1 MKQFL
6 LLYFFAATIP
16 LFGQVPT
23 HFLITTE
30 KKLKAV
36 SDPLCQHMI
45 EETNI
50 SIKDEVK
57 RIQDEFRKVKKEFR
71 KGAMFTYKKDMAIQ
85 SILSTAENPETR
97 IPGLALSNLIYRSF
111 IYEDNAELLSDQAG
125 VLQRIQLSIGEA
137 NLSWMAPVRFEIN
150 LSQIEVNPS
159 TSSMLISIK
168 DLNKPE
174 KEAISQKFTL
184 ATGIILDEYNE
195 LTSAPWMIFWFQFY
209 DLTGV
214 STWLERNINAL
225 EPTLMSNTLML
236 EKCTQALR
244 STNYLAN
251 SYLDEAKLQLKTL
264 TQELPYALPI
274 DQAIGILIS
283 KDGQKMSLA
292 AVQKENEPWDDF
304 SEIQNHIEI
313 YDIIKSNDHWNVYQS
328 TWSEKLED
336 EADSLAQ
343 RIRFYSAGYTRKDF
357 ANNTLPSFSEENWI
371 AHQFNSSS
379 TNYKRKFECK
389 QLKGTKE
396 TEELIHLHI
405 KPLLE
410 KTLTEESTLYQ
421 KFYQRTS
428 VLDNYFTYDEV
439 QLEWQNI
446 LISNPEKTAFIY
458 PVLCEKKIA
467 LESDYYHSYE
477 DFKFYV
483 LLKNNDN
490 SYTLYDWYYFK
501 PFTYEVYYHLLR
513 CAETHLS
520 KISNYTAGQ
529 EIISD
534 TNFWNTYVFKKSERG
549 FDYLIPVVSQN
560 ETIRISYAEFEAQ
573 VTDCIH
579 LLTEFDLVDL
589 YPHQLLQIIRC
600 YNTIN
605 QMNANISANGSKL
618 KSICNDFNFQG
629 RLNRIQ
635 EHQDSYYPNLGVSW
649 KTNLNPNCYYLIK

>member
-1 MKQFL
+1 MKPFL
-6 LLYFFAATIP
+6 LLYFFAASIP

-30 KKLKAV
+30 KKLKSI
-36 SDPLCQHMI
+36 SDPLCQQMI
-45 EETNI
+45 DATNI
-50 SIKDEVK
+50 SIKNEVK
-57 RIQDEFRKVKKEFR
+57 RIQNEFR
-71 KGAMFTYKKDMAIQ
+71 KGLTLADKKDMAIQ
-85 SILSTAENPETR
+85 SIMSTAENPETR

-111 IYEDNAELLSDQAG
+111 IYNDNANLLPDQDG
-125 VLQRIQLSIGEA
+125 YVQIIQLSISEA
-137 NLSWMAPVRFEIN
+137 KLSWMAPVRFEIN

-159 TSSMLISIK
+159 TSSILISIK
-168 DLNKPE
+168 DLNNPE

-184 ATGIILDEYNE
+184 ATGMILNEYDE
-195 LTSAPWMIFWFQFY
+195 LTSAPWLIFWFQFY
-209 DLTGV
+209 NSTGV

-236 EKCTQALR
+236 EKCTQALK
-244 STNYLAN
+244 STIYLTN

-264 TQELPYALPI
+264 TRELPYVLPI

-292 AVQKENEPWDDF
+292 AAQKEYSPWDDF
-304 SEIQNHIEI
+304 SEIPNHIEI
-313 YDIIKSNDHWNVYQS
+313 YDIAKSNDHWNVYQS

-371 AHQFNSSS
+371 AKQFNSS
-379 TNYKRKFECK
+379 TANYNRNFECK
-389 QLKGTKE
+389 HLKGNKE
-396 TEELIHLHI
+396 TEELINIHI
-405 KPLLE
+405 KPSLE
-410 KTLTEESTLYQ
+410 KTINEESALYQ

-428 VLDNYFTYDEV
+428 ALDYYYTINEV

-467 LESDYYHSYE
+467 LESDYYNSYE

-490 SYTLYDWYYFK
+490 SYTLYEWYYFK
-501 PFTYEVYYHLLR
+501 PFTYQEYYHLLR

-529 EIISD
+529 DIISD
-534 TNFWNTYVFKKSERG
+534 SSFWNNYVFKSTERG
-549 FDYLIPVVSQN
+549 YSYLTPVITANESIQITAAQFD
-560 ETIRISYAEFEAQ
+560 AQ
-573 VTDCIH
+573 VTDCVH
-579 LLTEFDLVDL
+579 LLTEFDVVEL
-589 YPHQLLQIIRC
+589 YPQQLAQIIRC
-600 YNTIN
+600 YNTIAKFN
-605 QMNANISANGSKL
+605 LHSPNHIKFKNI
-618 KSICNDFNFQG
+618 CDDFYFQE

-635 EHQDSYYPNLGVSW
+635 EHQESYYPNLGVSW
-649 KTNLNPNCYYLIK
+649 KTNLSPNCYYLIK

>member
-16 LFGQVPT
+16 LFSQVPT

-30 KKLKAV
+30 KKLKSV
-36 SDPLCQHMI
+36 SDPLCQQI
-45 EETNI
+45 IDETTI

-57 RIQDEFRKVKKEFR
+57 RIQKEFR
-71 KGAMFTYKKDMAIQ
+71 KGMTLADKKDMGFQ

-97 IPGLALSNLIYRSF
+97 IPGLALSHLIYRSF
-111 IYEDNAELLSDQAG
+111 IYDDNAQLIPVKAG
-125 VLQRIQLSIGEA
+125 YVQIIQLSIGEA
-137 NLSWMAPVRFEIN
+137 KLSWMAPVRFEIN

-168 DLNKPE
+168 DLNNPE
-174 KEAISQKFTL
+174 QEAISQKFTL
-184 ATGIILDEYNE
+184 ATGMILNEYDE
-195 LTSAPWMIFWFQFY
+195 LTSAPWMIFWLQFY
-209 DLTGV
+209 NSTGV

-236 EKCTQALR
+236 EKCAQALK
-244 STNYLAN
+244 STNYLTN

-274 DQAIGILIS
+274 DQAIGVLIS

-292 AVQKENEPWDDF
+292 AAQKEYSPWDDF
-304 SEIQNHIEI
+304 SEIPNHIEI

-328 TWSEKLED
+328 TWAEKLED
-336 EADSLAQ
+336 EADSLAL
-343 RIRFYSAGYTRKDF
+343 RIRFYSAGYTRIDF
-357 ANNTLPSFSEENWI
+357 ANNTMPSFSEENWI
-371 AHQFNSSS
+371 ANQFNSSS

-389 QLKGTKE
+389 QLKGTME
-396 TEELIHLHI
+396 TEELINIHI
-405 KPLLE
+405 KPSLE
-410 KTLTEESTLYQ
+410 KTLHEESALYQ

-428 VLDNYFTYDEV
+428 ALDYYYTLNEV

-483 LLKNNDN
+483 LLKNKDN
-490 SYTLYDWYYFK
+490 SYTLYEWYYFN
-501 PFTYEVYYHLLR
+501 PFTYQEYYHLLR

-520 KISNYTAGQ
+520 KITNYTAGQ
-529 EIISD
+529 DIISD
-534 TNFWNTYVFKKSERG
+534 SSFWNNYVFKSTERG
-549 FDYLIPVVSQN
+549 YSYLTRVITAN
-560 ETIRISYAEFEAQ
+560 ESIQITAAQFEAQ
-573 VTDCIH
+573 VADCIH

-605 QMNANISANGSKL
+605 QKNANISANGSKL
-618 KSICNDFNFQG
+618 KSICDDFNFQG

-635 EHQDSYYPNLGVSW
+635 KHNEDYYPNLGVSW
-649 KTNLNPNCYYLIK
+649 KTNLSPNCYYLIK

>member
-30 KKLKAV
+30 KKLKSV
-36 SDPLCQHMI
+36 SDPLCQQMI
-45 EETNI
+45 DETNI
-50 SIKDEVK
+50 SIKNEVK
-57 RIQDEFRKVKKEFR
+57 RIQKEFR
-71 KGAMFTYKKDMAIQ
+71 KGLTLADKKDMAIQ
-85 SILSTAENPETR
+85 NILNTAESPETR
-97 IPGLALSNLIYRSF
+97 IPGLALSHLIYRSF
-111 IYEDNAELLSDQAG
+111 IYNDNANLLPDKDGNVQN
-125 VLQRIQLSIGEA
+125 IQLSISEA
-137 NLSWMAPVRFEIN
+137 KLSWMAPVRFEIN

-159 TSSMLISIK
+159 TSSILISIK
-168 DLNKPE
+168 DLNQPN

-184 ATGIILDEYNE
+184 ATGIILAEYNG

-209 DLTGV
+209 NSTGL

-236 EKCTQALR
+236 EKCTQALK
-244 STNYLAN
+244 STNYLTN

-264 TQELPYALPI
+264 TRELPYVLPI

-292 AVQKENEPWDDF
+292 AAQKEYSPWDDF
-304 SEIQNHIEI
+304 SEIPNHIEI
-313 YDIIKSNDHWNVYQS
+313 YDIAKSNDHWNVYQS

-357 ANNTLPSFSEENWI
+357 ANNALPSFNEENWI
-371 AHQFNSSS
+371 ANQFNSSS
-379 TNYKRKFECK
+379 ANYKRNFECK
-389 QLKGTKE
+389 QLNGTKE
-396 TEELIHLHI
+396 TEELINIHI
-405 KPLLE
+405 KPSLE
-410 KTLTEESTLYQ
+410 KTLHEESALYQ

-428 VLDNYFTYDEV
+428 ALDYYYTINEV

-490 SYTLYDWYYFK
+490 SYTLYEWYYFK
-501 PFTYEVYYHLLR
+501 PFTYQEYYHLLR

-520 KISNYTAGQ
+520 KITDYTAGQ
-529 EIISD
+529 DIISD
-534 TNFWNTYVFKKSERG
+534 SSFWNNYVFKSTERG
-549 FDYLIPVVSQN
+549 YSYLTPVITANESIQITAAQFD
-560 ETIRISYAEFEAQ
+560 AQ
-573 VTDCIH
+573 VADCIH
-579 LLTEFDLVDL
+579 LLTEFDVVEL
-589 YPHQLLQIIRC
+589 YPQQLAQIIRC
-600 YNTIN
+600 YNTIAKFN
-605 QMNANISANGSKL
+605 LHSPNHIKF
-618 KSICNDFNFQG
+618 KDICDDFYFQE

-635 EHQDSYYPNLGVSW
+635 EHQESYYPNLGVSW
-649 KTNLNPNCYYLIK
+649 KTKLSPNCYYLIK

>member
-23 HFLITTE
+23 HFLITSE
-30 KKLKAV
+30 KKLKDV

-50 SIKDEVK
+50 SLKYEVK
-57 RIQDEFRKVKKEFR
+57 RIQKEFR
-71 KGAMFTYKKDMAIQ
+71 KGMTLADRKDMAFQ

-244 STNYLAN
+244 STNYMTN
-251 SYLDEAKLQLKTL
+251 SYLEAAKLQLKTL

-283 KDGQKMSLA
+283 QDGQKMSLA
-292 AVQKENEPWDDF
+292 AAQKENSSWEDF
-304 SEIQNHIEI
+304 SEIPKHIEI

-336 EADSLAQ
+336 EADSLAL
-343 RIRFYSAGYTRKDF
+343 RSRFYSAGYIRKDF

-371 AHQFNSSS
+371 TNQFNSSS
-379 TNYKRKFECK
+379 TNYKRNFECK

-396 TEELIHLHI
+396 TEELINIHI

-410 KTLTEESTLYQ
+410 KTLIEESALYQ

-428 VLDNYFTYDEV
+428 ALDNYYAYNEV

-467 LESDYYHSYE
+467 RESDYNYTYE

-483 LLKNNDN
+483 LLKNKDN

-501 PFTYEVYYHLLR
+501 PFTYEEYYNLLK

-529 EIISD
+529 DIISD
-534 TNFWNTYVFKKSERG
+534 TSFWNNYILKSTERG
-549 FDYLIPVVSQN
+549 YSYLTPVITEN
-560 ETIRISYAEFEAQ
+560 ESIQITATQFEAQ
-573 VTDCIH
+573 VADCIH

-600 YNTIN
+600 YNTIAIFN
-605 QMNANISANGSKL
+605 MHATNHVKL
-618 KSICNDFNFQG
+618 KGICDEFNFQG

-635 EHQDSYYPNLGVSW
+635 KYQDSFYPELGVSY
-649 KTNLNPNCYYLIK
+649 KLNLNPHSYYLIK